1 MEYFTGKGR
10 LDFVKAITELFYT
23 EFPQTLLY
31 YRTFFNQFWYKRI
44 DKNNFWIDLFLGII
58 QLDLPIENKSFEEI
72 EQIIQKIFVLNDQY
86 LKLEINKEAR
96 KQMIQFISFLICYF
110 NSKDISNLSNKIQID
125 QLNSFPSNSFFGIWA
140 MEIAHSLKITDGWEE
155 SIIKEN
161 SALVEET
168 IKRYY
173 LRREAYYEDILE
185 CQGQD

>member
-10 LDFVKAITELFYT
+10 LDFVEAVTELFCK
-23 EFPQTLLY
+23 EFPQSLLY

-58 QLDLPIENKSFEEI
+58 QLDLPIKNKTFEEI
-72 EQIIQKIFVLNDQY
+72 EQVIQKIFNLNDQY
-86 LKLEINKEAR
+86 LKLEIDEEAK

-110 NSKDISNLSNKIQID
+110 NSKDVLNLANKIQIS
-125 QLNSFPSNSFFGIWA
+125 QLNSFPPNSFFGMWA

-155 SIIKEN
+155 SIIKG
-161 SALVEET
+161 SSSLVEET

-173 LRREAYYEDILE
+173 LRREAYYEDVLE